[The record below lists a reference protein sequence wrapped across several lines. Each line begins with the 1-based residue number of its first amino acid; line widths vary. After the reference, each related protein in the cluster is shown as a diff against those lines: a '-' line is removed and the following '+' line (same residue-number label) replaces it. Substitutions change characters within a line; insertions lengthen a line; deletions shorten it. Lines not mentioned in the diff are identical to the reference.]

1 MGCQHCLLMSD
12 YYSARNAQEERA
24 EEYSNGYPTEKE
36 EFYAY
41 QESRLTF
48 KEFLIGRKG
57 NRHG

>member
-1 MGCQHCLLMSD
+1 MGCQHCSLMSD
-12 YYSARNAQEERA
+12 YYSAREAQEVRA
-24 EEYSNGYPTEKE
+24 EEYSNGYATEKE

-41 QESRLTF
+41 QEPRLTF